1 MSVNVEREAGGLLR
15 KILVIVIPIL
25 IILAFVIVSSILKA
39 MKPEPEVK
47 KRSRPVLAVMAT
59 MAVSDTVRLNV
70 NVQGETRPRT
80 EIDLVPEVAG
90 KIVYVS
96 PKFLSGGLFAKGDVL
111 YKIDSAN
118 FDVAVIRAQASV
130 ARAQQVLTREEAEGE
145 IARQDWADLSDGKTA
160 SDLTL
165 RKPQLLEAQA
175 GLQSALADLQNA
187 QLNLKRATVR
197 APFAGR
203 VREKLVDL
211 GQYVGPGTKLGRIF
225 STDYT
230 EIRLALNDA
239 DLARLD
245 LPVAYVAE
253 SRKDAPDVEISA
265 TIGGKLRIWHGQI
278 MRTDSTYDPS
288 TRSLFAI
295 AEVKD
300 PYGAGAAEGGYPL
313 APGLFVDA
321 HILGKTLENV
331 IVIPRDGLRPED
343 KVYIVNAEGVA
354 TSHDVHVLDTDPKRA
369 ILASGI
375 VPGDLV
381 ILSPM
386 EKSQLDL
393 KFKALDVNDPNRVL
407 VEPKPDEEEDKD
419 KADEGDDEAQVS
431 KNDKKKKRR
440 KRRGKKRIKGAK

>member
-230 EIRLALNDA
+230 EIRLALN
-239 DLARLD
+239 
-245 LPVAYVAE
+245 
-253 SRKDAPDVEISA
+253 
-265 TIGGKLRIWHGQI
+265 
-278 MRTDSTYDPS
+278 
-288 TRSLFAI
+288 
-295 AEVKD
+295 
-300 PYGAGAAEGGYPL
+300 
-313 APGLFVDA
+313 
-321 HILGKTLENV
+321 
-331 IVIPRDGLRPED
+331 
-343 KVYIVNAEGVA
+343 
-354 TSHDVHVLDTDPKRA
+354 
-369 ILASGI
+369 
-375 VPGDLV
+375 
-381 ILSPM
+381 
-386 EKSQLDL
+386 
-393 KFKALDVNDPNRVL
+393 
-407 VEPKPDEEEDKD
+407 
-419 KADEGDDEAQVS
+419 
-431 KNDKKKKRR
+431 
-440 KRRGKKRIKGAK
+440 